1 MYYTSLKYHPLYS
14 VLCEIKEKTVLSLRN
29 LNDEVRAA
37 CFIFHHKK
45 KSTPPVFSSVWPKP
59 LSYLPQDPPDPQLMR
74 LDNMLIAEVRKRPS
88 AKCYFVKYGTTWHD
102 SHCRELRGRTRMVEP
117 LDIPHRSL
125 HLVTVLKISR
135 VSSFFVALL
144 EQEKLLTSVSEW
156 FWLLYN
162 DLIQNQTW
170 WPLKKPETPKHL
182 WPLNPPLAN
191 LKSANNLSKVPLT
204 TTKWFKSLK
213 NDWKV

>member
-1 MYYTSLKYHPLYS
+1 M
-14 VLCEIKEKTVLSLRN
+14 
-29 LNDEVRAA
+29 
-37 CFIFHHKK
+37 
-45 KSTPPVFSSVWPKP
+45 WPKP

-74 LDNMLIAEVRKRPS
+74 LDNMLIAEVKKRPS
-88 AKCYFVKYGTTWHD
+88 AKCYFVKYGTTWYD

-125 HLVTVLKISR
+125 HLVPVLKLSR
-135 VSSFFVALL
+135 VSSFFCG
-144 EQEKLLTSVSEW
+144 TSWTGKTSYIS
-156 FWLLYN
+156 FWMILIGVY